1 MTLSSTTTNTSQS
14 KTTNASQGSPMD
26 PKDRAELKEV
36 ISLAPSFRWLSE
48 QHIDA
53 LISTARIERFPAE
66 QVLEKEGATPTRL
79 SLILKG
85 DVDAF
90 WGEALREVVASMTR
104 GGVFGSGLVL
114 DQPNLFS
121 FATNRETVAASWDD
135 AALRRAESLAPGLR
149 FQLGVRLSKNLR
161 LAEYAELLQH
171 APLFR
176 GSSSVLRHRL
186 LQEMTLLQF
195 PAGTSIYKR
204 GDAASACYLVVRG
217 EVEVKQEAS
226 DGQPERIIIVGR
238 GALLGDIDLFASGTR
253 AETAQAIGDTEV
265 LAIDRIDMEA
275 LRRACGSFRRAIA
288 ARVGGKAA
296 AKPQDLIL
304 IVNRTSHGARSVA
317 SLIRSAFSDAGE
329 KDVEILEIAPQG
341 QASSAGKD
349 VLALPSDPE
358 AALQALDE
366 RALRVGARYVV
377 LYTGIKGAMEWLTEP
392 VWDKLINH
400 RVSAAVYFTD
410 DLRRAFPIETP
421 QLAPVQYVEVHASSS
436 KQDTHTVRSG
446 SIRLVID
453 DPRGSDLRYESLAP
467 ANRTALQRL
476 ARRLSHQAVG
486 VALGGGSAW
495 GFAHVALLR
504 ALHEAGIPIDI
515 VAGTSMGSV
524 VACAYGS
531 RQLEGLD
538 SLIKHSKEL
547 ALRISVAPFTRK
559 PVESFIEKKLLAHK
573 NLQDMPLP
581 TFPVAVDI
589 QTGRAR
595 VFRHG
600 RAAYA
605 MFASTAMPMLFVPEI
620 WDGVRYVDG
629 GIANNV
635 PVSALVE
642 EGADF
647 IIASN
652 VIPPPNRMAREA
664 HKTSLTRIFS
674 QLNPLSRAQDGLRSM
689 FLLMHEAGTRQAT
702 AAQVMFAPSMGKFG
716 LFDLHAAKEIVAHVQ
731 PELPR
736 FIEIVKEQ
744 YRAFCRNRD

>member
-1 MTLSSTTTNTSQS
+1 
-14 KTTNASQGSPMD
+14 MD
-26 PKDRAELKEV
+26 PKDRAELQEV
-36 ISLAPSFRWLSE
+36 ISISPSFRWLSE
-48 QHIDA
+48 QHMDA
-53 LISTARIERFPAE
+53 LIRTAQIERFPADR
-66 QVLEKEGATPTRL
+66 VLGKEGEMPSRL
-79 SLILKG
+79 CLILKG

-90 WGEALREVVASMTR
+90 WGEALREVVSSMTR
-104 GGVFGSGLVL
+104 GGAFGSGLVL
-114 DQPNLFS
+114 GQPNLFS
-121 FATNRETVAASWDD
+121 FATNRETVAASWDE
-135 AALRRAESLAPGLR
+135 ASLRRAEFLAPGLH
-149 FQLGVRLSKNLR
+149 FQLGVRLSKNTR
-161 LAEYAELLQH
+161 LGECAELLQH

-195 PAGTSIYKR
+195 SRGMPIYER
-204 GDAASACYLVVRG
+204 GETANGCYLVVRG
-217 EVEVKQEAS
+217 EVEVKQEAT
-226 DGQPERIIIVGR
+226 DGQPERITIIGR
-238 GALLGDIDLFASGTR
+238 GALFGDIDLLASGTR
-253 AETAQAIGDTEV
+253 TESAQAISDTEL
-265 LAIDRIDMEA
+265 LAIDRIDIEA

-288 ARVGGKAA
+288 SRIGGTTAS
-296 AKPQDLIL
+296 KPQDLIL
-304 IVNRTSHGARSVA
+304 VVNRTSYAARSVA
-317 SLIRSAFSDAGE
+317 SLIQSAFSDAGE

-341 QASSAGKD
+341 HASTGGKE
-349 VLALPSDPE
+349 VLSLPNDPE
-358 AALQALDE
+358 DAIQTLDE
-366 RALRVGARYVV
+366 RAHRMGARYLV
-377 LYTGIKGAMEWLTEP
+377 LYTGIKGALDWLTEP
-392 VWDKLINH
+392 VWDKLIDN
-400 RVSAAVYFTD
+400 RISAAVYFTD
-410 DLRRAFPIETP
+410 DIRKAFPIETP
-421 QLAPVQYVEVHASSS
+421 QLSPVQYVEVHSSS
-436 KQDTHTVRSG
+436 SRQETQTVRSG
-446 SIRLVID
+446 SIRLVVD
-453 DPRGSDLRYESLAP
+453 DASGSHLRYESLSST
-467 ANRTALQRL
+467 NRGALQRL

-495 GFAHVALLR
+495 GYAHVALLR

-538 SLIKHSKEL
+538 SLVNNAVEL
-547 ALRISVAPFTRK
+547 AVRISVAPFTRK

-595 VFRHG
+595 IFRHG
-600 RAAYA
+600 RAAHA

-652 VIPPPNRMAREA
+652 VIPPPSQMAREA
-664 HKTSLTRIFS
+664 HRSSITRILS
-674 QLNPLSRAQDGLRSM
+674 QLNPFSRAQDGLRSM

-716 LFDLHAAKEIVAHVQ
+716 LFDIHAAKQIVEHVQ

-736 FIEIVKEQ
+736 FIEMVKEE
-744 YRAFCRNRD
+744 YRGFCRNRD